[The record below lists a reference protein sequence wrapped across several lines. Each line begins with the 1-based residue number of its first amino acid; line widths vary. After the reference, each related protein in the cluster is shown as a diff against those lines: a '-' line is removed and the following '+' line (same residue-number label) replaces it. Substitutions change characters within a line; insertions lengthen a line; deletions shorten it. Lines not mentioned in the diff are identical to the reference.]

1 MDLYSSLVWFSFFTE
16 FYHSVTHLTVLTGYR
31 MLPRKDLVRA
41 RVYFLIDA
49 ACAALAF
56 SLHRVSILLL
66 TTLTKRLSL
75 GSVFLSS
82 AYTPAVA
89 THLLLQYM
97 GRQWSC
103 QGLQYFIMMN
113 YNVGSPRESYH
124 GQVLIG
130 TEGGG
135 TSWILFWELLLTCSS
150 IWSTPTS
157 WALSSLLSPSCL
169 GPLGPYSSTTSSY
182 TTPGQ
187 LVPQPTTL

>member
-1 MDLYSSLVWFSFFTE
+1 MDLYSLLVWFSFFTE

-56 SLHRVSILLL
+56 SLHRVSILLT

-75 GSVFLSS
+75 GSVFLPP

-89 THLLLQYM
+89 AHLLLQYM

-103 QGLQYFIMMN
+103 QGLQYFIMIN
-113 YNVGSPRESYH
+113 YGVAPPESH
-124 GQVLIG
+124 IMVK
-130 TEGGG
+130 
-135 TSWILFWELLLTCSS
+135 S
-150 IWSTPTS
+150 
-157 WALSSLLSPSCL
+157 
-169 GPLGPYSSTTSSY
+169 
-182 TTPGQ
+182 
-187 LVPQPTTL
+187 